1 MRFSALAIA
10 IGFGVAPLAGA
21 AHAADAISIP
31 LSTDASITVHEQ
43 EGRDWS
49 GFYAG
54 LYGVVQNSPAGG
66 DQVGAGL
73 QAGVNAQFDFYLV
86 GAEVAVSGLAG
97 GVGDT
102 SYGQILGRAGLVATD
117 NVLIYAAGG
126 YGLDL
131 GPPSEQDLLLGGGVE
146 LSVNDA
152 LSVRAQYLQGIAIE
166 GANPKSQITLGAN
179 FHF

>member
-1 MRFSALAIA
+1 MTCPRLRRSSKSSRNCSARNPCWSANSADAHPSVRPFGTARLSRAFFSHWNRGEACMRLSALAIA

-66 DQVGAGL
+66 DQIGAG
-73 QAGVNAQFDFYLV
+73 
-86 GAEVAVSGLAG
+86 
-97 GVGDT
+97 
-102 SYGQILGRAGLVATD
+102 
-117 NVLIYAAGG
+117 
-126 YGLDL
+126 
-131 GPPSEQDLLLGGGVE
+131 
-146 LSVNDA
+146 
-152 LSVRAQYLQGIAIE
+152 
-166 GANPKSQITLGAN
+166 
-179 FHF
+179 